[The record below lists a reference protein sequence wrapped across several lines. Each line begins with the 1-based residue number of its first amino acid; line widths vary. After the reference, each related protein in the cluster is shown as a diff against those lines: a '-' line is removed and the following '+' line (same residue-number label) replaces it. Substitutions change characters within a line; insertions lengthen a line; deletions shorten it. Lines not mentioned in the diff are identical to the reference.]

1 MIDLHYT
8 HALHR
13 RSRARNRYPSP
24 VKWIIMAA
32 MTVDTMLQ
40 SNGFQTKK
48 KEDVENKDNL
58 WYVP

>member
-1 MIDLHYT
+1 
-8 HALHR
+8 
-13 RSRARNRYPSP
+13 
-24 VKWIIMAA
+24 MAA

-58 WYVP
+58 WYVS